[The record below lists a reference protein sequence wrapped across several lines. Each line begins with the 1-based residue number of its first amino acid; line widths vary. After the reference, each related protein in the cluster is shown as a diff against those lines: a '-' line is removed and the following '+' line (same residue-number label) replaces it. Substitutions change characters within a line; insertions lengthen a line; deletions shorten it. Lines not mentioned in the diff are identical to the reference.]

1 MKLESS
7 SSSSPSE
14 MEAEP
19 LWFTGYTT
27 PPIEGQSTPAM
38 EYVDSTSMC
47 PTPPLSA
54 GIWSTETPLLTL
66 PHVTMGAERSNSGG
80 MNGFGGFEMPSQ
92 WAFEPVLDGWM
103 SGM

>member
-92 WAFEPVLDGWM
+92 WVFEPVLDGWM